1 MYGVILLIASAAF
14 LIALIT
20 TSLMRRWALRIGLL
34 DVPNSRSSHALP
46 TARGG
51 GIAIVLAFFLAVLVL
66 YFFDLI
72 ETRMVEALIS
82 GGGAVALVG
91 LIDDKWPL
99 PAYVRFSVHAAAAII
114 AILLIGGIPESTLL
128 GWGIN
133 SKIIGMSLAVL
144 AFLWGIN
151 LFNFM
156 DGIDGIAGSEAIF
169 VVSSAAFLNWSVGGN
184 LGVTGVMLC
193 LTAACVGF
201 LIFNWPPASIFM
213 GDVGSGF
220 LGFTLVLL
228 ALYASQRARISI
240 EVWPILGGVFI
251 VDASVTLLR
260 RILRGDRWREAHSLH
275 AYQHLAR
282 RMHGHRQ
289 VTLMVIAI
297 DAFWLLPWA
306 WYTATE
312 AANKGLCVA
321 AALLPLVASVILV
334 GAGTKQR
341 T

>member
-1 MYGVILLIASAAF
+1 MYGVIPLIASAAF
-14 LIALIT
+14 LIAFIT
-20 TSLMRRWALRIGLL
+20 TSLMRRWALRMGLL

-66 YFFDLI
+66 YSRDLI

-114 AILLIGGIPESTLL
+114 TILLIGGLPESTLL

-169 VVSSAAFLNWSVGGN
+169 VASSAAFLNWSVGGN
-184 LGVTGVMLC
+184 LGVTGAMLC

-282 RMHGHRQ
+282 RWNAHLP
-289 VTLMVIAI
+289 VTLSVSVINLAWLFPCAWVATRNPTYARYFLVAALVPVIA
-297 DAFWLLPWA
+297 L
-306 WYTATE
+306 
-312 AANKGLCVA
+312 
-321 AALLPLVASVILV
+321 VILV
-334 GAGTKQR
+334 GAGRKEN
-341 T
+341 